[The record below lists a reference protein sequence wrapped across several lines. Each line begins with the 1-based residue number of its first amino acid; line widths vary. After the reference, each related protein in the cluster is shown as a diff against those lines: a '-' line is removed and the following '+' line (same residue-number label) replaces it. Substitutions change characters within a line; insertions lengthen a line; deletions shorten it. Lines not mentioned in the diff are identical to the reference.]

1 MIDWRA
7 SKAEHPARA
16 ASGRSME
23 AVTAGE
29 KEKWISLFALDGSVE
44 DPVGPSPFD
53 PEGLGHHGHE
63 AIGAFWDK
71 AIALAEGFDF
81 TITDSFANGPEC
93 ANVGTITIHL
103 PGGTLM
109 DTDGVFVYRV
119 NEEGLIRSVRAHWEM
134 DRAMKTLRA
143 VPAS

>member
-7 SKAEHPARA
+7 SKADHPARA
-16 ASGRSME
+16 ASWRSME
-23 AVTAGE
+23 AVVAGE
-29 KEKWISLFALDGSVE
+29 KEKWISLFAPDGSVE

-71 AIALAEGFDF
+71 TIALAEGFDF
-81 TITDSFANGPEC
+81 TMTDSFANGPEC

-103 PGGTLM
+103 PGGNLM

-119 NEEGLIRSVRAHWEM
+119 DADGLIRSVRAHWEM

-143 VPAS
+143 Q

>member
-1 MIDWRA
+1 VIDWRA

-16 ASGRSME
+16 ASWRSMA
-23 AVTAGE
+23 AVAAGE
-29 KEKWISLFALDGSVE
+29 KEQWISLFAPDGSVE

-81 TITDSFANGPEC
+81 TMTDSFANGAEC

-103 PGGTLM
+103 PGGNLM

-119 NEEGLIRSVRAHWEM
+119 DGDGLIKSVRAHWEL

-143 VPAS
+143 T

>member
-1 MIDWRA
+1 VIDWRA
-7 SKAEHPARA
+7 SKDEHPARA
-16 ASGRSME
+16 ASWRSME
-23 AVTAGE
+23 AVVAGE
-29 KEKWISLFALDGSVE
+29 KEKWLSLFAPDGSVE

-53 PEGLGHHGHE
+53 PEGVGHHGHE

-81 TITDSFANGPEC
+81 TITDSFANGAEC

-103 PGGTLM
+103 PGGNLM

-119 NEEGLIRSVRAHWEM
+119 GQDGLIRSVRAHWEM
-134 DRAMKTLRA
+134 ERAMKTLRA
-143 VPAS
+143 PK

>member
-7 SKAEHPARA
+7 STVEHPARL
-16 ASGRSME
+16 ASWRSME
-23 AVTAGE
+23 AVVAGA

-53 PEGLGHHGHE
+53 PDGRGHHGHE

-81 TITDSFANGPEC
+81 TMVDSYANGLEC

-103 PGGTLM
+103 PGDNVM
-109 DTDGVFVYRV
+109 DTDGVFVYRIG
-119 NEEGLIRSVRAHWEM
+119 EDGLIRSVRAHWEM

-143 VPAS
+143 KA